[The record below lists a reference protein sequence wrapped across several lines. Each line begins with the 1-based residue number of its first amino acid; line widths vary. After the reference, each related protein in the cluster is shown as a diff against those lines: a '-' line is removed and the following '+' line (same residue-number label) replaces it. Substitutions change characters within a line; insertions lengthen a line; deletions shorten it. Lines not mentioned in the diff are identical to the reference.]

1 MNQTEIIKNNIPLIS
16 GGLIFLGYLNYHFY
30 YSQFDIAINTYLTTS
45 ELIFSFL
52 PLTVPFILS
61 FSVLIV
67 IFIGL
72 QLSIVHQEK
81 EPQSDKEEEPHTEL
95 LSVKSSWHK
104 LKVQFKKKKGIID
117 YIFLPINI
125 LVFLISI
132 AIQLFLIV
140 FIILLAG
147 SFSVDHQYIGFGG
160 LLVLGILWLILIFA
174 RITIYKKEHTR
185 SNIKFLSMFFL
196 LNLIILFLWLNNK
209 EKANKI
215 LNNKKISNITI
226 LLDKDTIKSDS
237 NLLYIGKTSEY
248 IFFRDASDS
257 SNKIYK
263 LDKLLE
269 LKQKNE

>member
-1 MNQTEIIKNNIPLIS
+1 MNQSEIIKNNIPLIS

-30 YSQFDIAINTYLTTS
+30 YSQFDININTYLTTS

-52 PLTVPFILS
+52 PLTVPFILTLS
-61 FSVLIV
+61 ASIV

-81 EPQSDKEEEPHTEL
+81 DSQSNKEEEPFNEL

-104 LKVQFKKKKGIID
+104 LKFQFNKKKDIFD
-117 YIFLPINI
+117 YIFLPINTI
-125 LVFLISI
+125 VFLISI

-140 FIILLAG
+140 FIMLVAG

-160 LLVLGILWLILIFA
+160 LLILGILWLILIFA
-174 RITIYKKEHTR
+174 RITIYKKEQTR
-185 SNIKFLSMFFL
+185 SKIKFMSILFL

-215 LNNKKISNITI
+215 LNNKKILDITI
-226 LLDKDTIKSDS
+226 LMDKDTIKSDS

-248 IFFRDASDS
+248 IFFRDVSDS

-263 LDKLLE
+263 LDELLE
-269 LKQKNE
+269 LKQK